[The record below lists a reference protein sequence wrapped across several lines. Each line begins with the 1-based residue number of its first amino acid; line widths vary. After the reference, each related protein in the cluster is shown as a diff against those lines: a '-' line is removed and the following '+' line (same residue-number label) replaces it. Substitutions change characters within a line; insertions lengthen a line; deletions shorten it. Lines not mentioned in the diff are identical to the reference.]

1 MNPLAPLQQW
11 EYDEMFSMSIESSST
26 GDKTYQDKSGRR
38 LMQEDG
44 DEEKDKPKL
53 KFTVSVLS
61 HSSKE
66 MKFQLNFENAQ
77 LVSDS

>member
-1 MNPLAPLQQW
+1 
-11 EYDEMFSMSIESSST
+11 
-26 GDKTYQDKSGRR
+26 
-38 LMQEDG
+38 MQEDE

-53 KFTVSVLS
+53 KFTASVLS

>member
-1 MNPLAPLQQW
+1 
-11 EYDEMFSMSIESSST
+11 MFSMSIESSSS

-44 DEEKDKPKL
+44 DEDKDKPKL
-53 KFTVSVLS
+53 KFTASVLS